1 MGRRDPQARGCTVH
15 LSDPQAPPEPGH
27 TNPKTPGPLPD
38 PSTPA
43 TPPEMRLS
51 EAGCVRR
58 EGASKRVPEAGKRLE
73 EVAKAVGAVTVGYKR
88 H

>member
-1 MGRRDPQARGCTVH
+1 MLRPAVMQRGRGGRLNSKCVRPH
-15 LSDPQAPPEPGH
+15 
-27 TNPKTPGPLPD
+27 
-38 PSTPA
+38 STPA
-43 TPPEMRLS
+43 EMRLS

-58 EGASKRVPEAGKRLE
+58 EGASKGVPEAGKRLE